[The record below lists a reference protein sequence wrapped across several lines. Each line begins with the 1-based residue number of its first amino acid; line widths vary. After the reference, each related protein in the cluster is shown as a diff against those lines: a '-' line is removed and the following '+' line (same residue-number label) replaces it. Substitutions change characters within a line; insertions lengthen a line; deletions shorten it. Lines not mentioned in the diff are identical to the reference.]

1 MYEDDTVK
9 YLMPD
14 FVSMHVKTW
23 DYVHVLLLLMAAFLF
38 PLQDENVHNTI

>member
-1 MYEDDTVK
+1 MYEDDTDM

-14 FVSMHVKTW
+14 FFSMHVETW
-23 DYVHVLLLLMAAFLF
+23 DYVHVLVLLMAAFLF